1 MPTPL
6 ENLNALIFREHLHS
20 KFNAHQEKG
29 EAIPLELIDVVEN
42 DTSPKMEVFSL
53 YFRGPI
59 NPRLGQQIHR
69 LEHDKL
75 GPLEIFLTPI
85 EADRERGTVYECVFH
100 RFRKS

>member
-6 ENLNALIFREHLHS
+6 ENLNAGIFREQLHS
-20 KFNAHQEKG
+20 KFNVHQEKG
-29 EAIPLELIDVVEN
+29 GAVPLELVDVVEN

-53 YFRGPI
+53 YFRGPFS
-59 NPRLGQQIHR
+59 PRLGQQIHH

-75 GPLEIFLTPI
+75 GALEIFLTPI
-85 EADRERGTVYECVFH
+85 DAGSESGTVYESVFH